1 MKMPS
6 DNSPDPRDENRYYV
20 HETAIRRMLM
30 AILTPLTRMMMKIAN
45 QGEEHIPQKGT
56 VIVACNHLTNFDI
69 LPLQLS
75 ISRPL
80 FFMAKEELHR
90 NPVMDYFLRKGGAF
104 PVYRGQKD
112 PWAIR
117 HAENV
122 LEHGRVLALF
132 PEGTR
137 SKGRGL
143 RPAKTGAARFALKMS
158 CPILPVAVEGTERI
172 FADFPRR
179 TQIHVRIGE
188 TITPKPGEG
197 PLALTDR
204 LMYAIAAMLPKSL
217 QGVYAEK
224 PPAFRI

>member
-1 MKMPS
+1 MNKPP
-6 DNSPDPRDENRYYV
+6 DNNADPRDEKRYYF
-20 HETAIRRMLM
+20 HETATRRTLE
-30 AILTPLTRMMMKIAN
+30 AILTPLARMTMKIDS
-45 QGEEHIPQKGT
+45 QGEEHLPNDGAL
-56 VIVACNHLTNFDI
+56 VVACNHLTNFDI

-90 NPVMDYFLRKGGAF
+90 NPVMDYFFRKGGAF
-104 PVYRGQKD
+104 PVYRGQRD
-112 PWAIR
+112 QWAIR
-117 HAENV
+117 HAEKV

-143 RPAKTGAARFALKMS
+143 RPAKTGAARFALHIE

-179 TQIHVRIGE
+179 TQVHVRIGE

-204 LMYAIAAMLPKSL
+204 LMYSIAAMLPKSL
-217 QGVYAEK
+217 RGVYAEK
-224 PPAFRI
+224 PPAFRM